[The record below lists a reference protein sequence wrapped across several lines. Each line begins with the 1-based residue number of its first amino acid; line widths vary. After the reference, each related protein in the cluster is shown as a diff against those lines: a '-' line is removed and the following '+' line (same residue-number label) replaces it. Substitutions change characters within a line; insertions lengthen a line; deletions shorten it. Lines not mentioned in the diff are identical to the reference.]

1 MENAGVD
8 TVNCNYNNQLIPF
21 VNDFSTPS
29 LLYNDSKNGKRVL
42 SNLDEE
48 LLSCSSFAIS
58 VAFITLSGLTPFL
71 STLDELN
78 KKGIKGKILTTNYLS
93 FSEPSALD
101 KLSNLANIELKVF
114 DTTKVEY
121 GFHTKGYIFKRDE
134 TYRIIVGSSNM
145 TASAL
150 SSNMEWNTLY
160 SQSKDDKFTKQ
171 VCSEFEKLWNDE
183 NSRYYFDVRDEYR
196 EQYNAVKKQRAIAL
210 EENPVSIEKY
220 NLTPNSMQKS
230 FISSLKKT
238 INTGADRALLISATG
253 TGKTYA
259 AAFAIRELGYKR
271 ILFVVHRTQLA
282 EQTKKKFENVFSKT
296 KTMGLLSGNDKDYDK
311 DFIFATIQTLSR
323 DEYLKKFT
331 KDEFD
336 CIILDEA
343 HHSSAFSYKKI
354 MEYFEPKLY
363 LGMTATPDKRDD
375 NIEGKNIYEIFNHT
389 IAYEIRLK
397 EAMEENLLCPFHYFG
412 LTDLTISGTAGK
424 DIKFNQLVAKERI
437 DNILEKANYY
447 GYSGDRVKGL
457 IFCSRIEEA
466 LELSKLLNERGL
478 RTVALYG
485 QSSEDERKQAFERL
499 AKEDGDDA
507 LDYILSVEILNEG
520 VDIVEVNQVIMLRP
534 TESPIVFIQQL
545 GRGLRKNKEKKYV
558 VILDFIGNYDKN
570 FMIPVALSGDR
581 SYNQDNIRKFVISG
595 NSTIPGASTIHFDAI
610 AKEKIFNS
618 IDRIR
623 GLKAIIRESYQN
635 LKNKLNRIPRLEDFY
650 IHNEIDPLVI
660 IREYKSYPLFIEC
673 MENKQNTNLSENQK
687 LILEY
692 LSKTILSGI
701 RPHELELLKELC
713 IKQVI
718 SIEDFK
724 NALEKTYFINDD
736 NTSIYS
742 SIKTLEG
749 LFVSNEK
756 EKEKY
761 KNINIISSSDKTK
774 IIGGSFLQEIKSIGE
789 YEENIMDIVN
799 VGLMRYK
806 DIYMKKGN
814 TRNNLVLYEKY
825 SRKDISLIMN
835 LDKDFSSTMYGMY
848 KTGDDVFLFVTYHKE
863 SSKDGKE
870 YISGKPDYADRFENQ
885 SVFLW
890 DSQIGRDIN
899 SEYMGKV
906 KNSQFK
912 HLLIKKS
919 DKENSFYYMGTFDIL
934 DIREDRKVN
943 NNGKFQPICKV
954 KIKMH
959 NSVRDDIYLYLE
971 SNINEE
977 RMINAL

>member
-1 MENAGVD
+1 MEKAGVD

-101 KLSNLANIELKVF
+101 KLSSLANIELKVF

-183 NSRYYFDVRDEYR
+183 NSRYYFDIKDEYS

-354 MEYFEPKLY
+354 MEYFQPKLY

-534 TESPIVFIQQL
+534 TESPIIFIQQL

-906 KNSQFK
+906 KNSRFK

-971 SNINEE
+971 SNLNEE

>member
-1 MENAGVD
+1 
-8 TVNCNYNNQLIPF
+8 
-21 VNDFSTPS
+21 
-29 LLYNDSKNGKRVL
+29 
-42 SNLDEE
+42 
-48 LLSCSSFAIS
+48 
-58 VAFITLSGLTPFL
+58 
-71 STLDELN
+71 
-78 KKGIKGKILTTNYLS
+78 
-93 FSEPSALD
+93 
-101 KLSNLANIELKVF
+101 
-114 DTTKVEY
+114 
-121 GFHTKGYIFKRDE
+121 
-134 TYRIIVGSSNM
+134 
-145 TASAL
+145 
-150 SSNMEWNTLY
+150 
-160 SQSKDDKFTKQ
+160 
-171 VCSEFEKLWNDE
+171 
-183 NSRYYFDVRDEYR
+183 
-196 EQYNAVKKQRAIAL
+196 
-210 EENPVSIEKY
+210 
-220 NLTPNSMQKS
+220 
-230 FISSLKKT
+230 
-238 INTGADRALLISATG
+238 
-253 TGKTYA
+253 
-259 AAFAIRELGYKR
+259 
-271 ILFVVHRTQLA
+271 
-282 EQTKKKFENVFSKT
+282 
-296 KTMGLLSGNDKDYDK
+296 MGLLSGNDKDYDK

-354 MEYFEPKLY
+354 MEYFQPKLY

-412 LTDLTISGTAGK
+412 LTDLVVSDTDSK
-424 DIKFNQLVAKERI
+424 NIKFNQLVAKERI

-673 MENKQNTNLSENQK
+673 MENKQNTNLSEDQK

-835 LDKDFSSTMYGMY
+835 LNKDHSSTMYGMY
-848 KTGDDVFLFVTYHKE
+848 STGDDVFLFVTYHKE

-870 YISGKPDYADRFENQ
+870 YIAGKPDYADRFENQ

-971 SNINEE
+971 SNLNEE
-977 RMINAL
+977 RMIKAL

>member
-134 TYRIIVGSSNM
+134 TYRIIVSSSNM

>member
-1 MENAGVD
+1 
-8 TVNCNYNNQLIPF
+8 
-21 VNDFSTPS
+21 
-29 LLYNDSKNGKRVL
+29 
-42 SNLDEE
+42 
-48 LLSCSSFAIS
+48 
-58 VAFITLSGLTPFL
+58 
-71 STLDELN
+71 
-78 KKGIKGKILTTNYLS
+78 
-93 FSEPSALD
+93 
-101 KLSNLANIELKVF
+101 
-114 DTTKVEY
+114 
-121 GFHTKGYIFKRDE
+121 
-134 TYRIIVGSSNM
+134 
-145 TASAL
+145 
-150 SSNMEWNTLY
+150 
-160 SQSKDDKFTKQ
+160 
-171 VCSEFEKLWNDE
+171 
-183 NSRYYFDVRDEYR
+183 
-196 EQYNAVKKQRAIAL
+196 
-210 EENPVSIEKY
+210 
-220 NLTPNSMQKS
+220 
-230 FISSLKKT
+230 
-238 INTGADRALLISATG
+238 
-253 TGKTYA
+253 
-259 AAFAIRELGYKR
+259 
-271 ILFVVHRTQLA
+271 
-282 EQTKKKFENVFSKT
+282 
-296 KTMGLLSGNDKDYDK
+296 
-311 DFIFATIQTLSR
+311 
-323 DEYLKKFT
+323 
-331 KDEFD
+331 
-336 CIILDEA
+336 
-343 HHSSAFSYKKI
+343 
-354 MEYFEPKLY
+354 MEYFQPKLY

-397 EAMEENLLCPFHYFG
+397 EAMEEDLLCPFHYFG
-412 LTDLTISGTAGK
+412 LTDLTISGTDSK
-424 DIKFNQLVAKERI
+424 NIKFNQLVAKERI

-447 GYSGDRVKGL
+447 GYSGKRVKGL

-478 RTVALYG
+478 RTIALYG
-485 QSSEDERKQAFERL
+485 QSTEGERKQAFERL
-499 AKEDGDDA
+499 AKDEGDDA

-545 GRGLRKNKEKKYV
+545 GRGLRKNKEKEYV
-558 VILDFIGNYDKN
+558 VILDFIGNYEKN

-581 SYNQDNIRKFVISG
+581 SYNKDTIRKFVISG
-595 NSTIPGASTIHFDAI
+595 NNTIPGASTIHFDAI
-610 AKEKIFNS
+610 AKEKIFSS
-618 IDRIR
+618 IDKLR
-623 GLKAIIRESYQN
+623 GLKALIRESYQN
-635 LKNKLNRIPRLEDFY
+635 LKNKLNRIPLLEDFY

-673 MENKQNTNLSENQK
+673 MENKPNKNLSENQK

-701 RPHELELLKELC
+701 RPHELELLKQLC

-718 SIEDFK
+718 SIEEFK
-724 NALEKTYFINDD
+724 DALEKNYFIND
-736 NTSIYS
+736 NTNSIYS
-742 SIKTLEG
+742 SIKTLKG
-749 LFVSNEK
+749 LFVSNDI

-761 KNINIISSSDKTK
+761 KKINIISSCDETQ
-774 IIGGSFLQEIKSIGE
+774 IIGGSFLKEIKSIGE
-789 YEENIMDIVN
+789 YEEDVMDIVN

-825 SRKDISLIMN
+825 SRRDISLIMN
-835 LDKDFSSTMYGMY
+835 LTKDHSSTMYGMY
-848 KTGDDVFLFVTYHKE
+848 STGDDVFLFVTYHKE

-899 SEYMGKV
+899 SEYMEKV

-919 DKENSFYYMGTFDIL
+919 DIETSFYYMGTFDIL
-934 DIREDRKVN
+934 DISEDRKVN
-943 NNGKFQPICKV
+943 NKGKFQPICKV

>member
-1 MENAGVD
+1 MPL
-8 TVNCNYNNQLIPF
+8 Q
-21 VNDFSTPS
+21 
-29 LLYNDSKNGKRVL
+29 
-42 SNLDEE
+42 
-48 LLSCSSFAIS
+48 
-58 VAFITLSGLTPFL
+58 
-71 STLDELN
+71 
-78 KKGIKGKILTTNYLS
+78 
-93 FSEPSALD
+93 
-101 KLSNLANIELKVF
+101 
-114 DTTKVEY
+114 
-121 GFHTKGYIFKRDE
+121 
-134 TYRIIVGSSNM
+134 
-145 TASAL
+145 
-150 SSNMEWNTLY
+150 
-160 SQSKDDKFTKQ
+160 
-171 VCSEFEKLWNDE
+171 
-183 NSRYYFDVRDEYR
+183 
-196 EQYNAVKKQRAIAL
+196 
-210 EENPVSIEKY
+210 
-220 NLTPNSMQKS
+220 
-230 FISSLKKT
+230 
-238 INTGADRALLISATG
+238 
-253 TGKTYA
+253 
-259 AAFAIRELGYKR
+259 
-271 ILFVVHRTQLA
+271 
-282 EQTKKKFENVFSKT
+282 
-296 KTMGLLSGNDKDYDK
+296 
-311 DFIFATIQTLSR
+311 
-323 DEYLKKFT
+323 
-331 KDEFD
+331 
-336 CIILDEA
+336 
-343 HHSSAFSYKKI
+343 
-354 MEYFEPKLY
+354 
-363 LGMTATPDKRDD
+363 
-375 NIEGKNIYEIFNHT
+375 
-389 IAYEIRLK
+389 
-397 EAMEENLLCPFHYFG
+397 
-412 LTDLTISGTAGK
+412 
-424 DIKFNQLVAKERI
+424 
-437 DNILEKANYY
+437 
-447 GYSGDRVKGL
+447 
-457 IFCSRIEEA
+457 
-466 LELSKLLNERGL
+466 
-478 RTVALYG
+478 
-485 QSSEDERKQAFERL
+485 
-499 AKEDGDDA
+499 
-507 LDYILSVEILNEG
+507 
-520 VDIVEVNQVIMLRP
+520 
-534 TESPIVFIQQL
+534 
-545 GRGLRKNKEKKYV
+545 
-558 VILDFIGNYDKN
+558 
-570 FMIPVALSGDR
+570 
-581 SYNQDNIRKFVISG
+581 
-595 NSTIPGASTIHFDAI
+595 
-610 AKEKIFNS
+610 KEKIFNS

-673 MENKQNTNLSENQK
+673 MENKQNTNLSEDQK

-835 LDKDFSSTMYGMY
+835 LNKDHSSTMYGMY
-848 KTGDDVFLFVTYHKE
+848 STGDDVFLFVTYHKE

-870 YISGKPDYADRFENQ
+870 YIAGKPDYADRFENQ

-971 SNINEE
+971 SNLNEE
-977 RMINAL
+977 RMIKALWRI